1 LLSLSVA
8 LLPSPNKHSLRGMER
23 TRRGLEGWRNLFGFL
38 FLFCLV
44 DARDVYWRASESG
57 LWSRPENWSEGR
69 PPAGRNIRPHTS
81 MRDTNI
87 KPILEGD
94 RVWITKSGEYVVTL
108 DEIVSI
114 ESLTLGSSQGRPV
127 FDVTLPL
134 YVRQVNV
141 SKNAVLQVLCP
152 GTH

>member
-1 LLSLSVA
+1 
-8 LLPSPNKHSLRGMER
+8 
-23 TRRGLEGWRNLFGFL
+23 
-38 FLFCLV
+38 
-44 DARDVYWRASESG
+44 
-57 LWSRPENWSEGR
+57 
-69 PPAGRNIRPHTS
+69 